1 LLAAGAPALAP
12 SHPGPIFS
20 GLVSIPVQLQAL
32 TARWSAAA
40 PAERANAQLYLVELC
55 RALEVEPPR
64 PAGAGYEFEYSV
76 RVVNRDGTDSVNRID
91 LFKAGCFALEAKD
104 EEPGRANDVV
114 LRKAFGQVRGY
125 VGSLP
130 GERPPYILV
139 LDVGKTLLVWDRWHG
154 DYGGFSAGRRIDLAR
169 LADSPDDI
177 ALLRDIWTQP
187 AVRDPRSKALAVTK
201 EIAAKLALL
210 AADLEGQG
218 YAQER
223 VAKFV
228 MRCVFT
234 MFAEDV
240 GLLADEPFRQ
250 VLDKAALADPREF
263 VPLAEELWHAMDEG
277 KRFLLHKLLRFNGH
291 VFRDAEALPLSRE
304 ALSLLL
310 EAAKADWQHVEP
322 SIFGTLLVRALDPEE
337 RHRLGAEFTPRSYV
351 ERVVRPA
358 VEEPIRERWTAV
370 QAEVLQL
377 RESGKPKDVAQ
388 AEQRLRE
395 FHEWLRGLRFLDPA
409 CGSGNFLYVT
419 MHLVKRIE
427 LEVIRA
433 LEELTGQREARLE
446 EVGPAQF
453 HGIEIKAWARE
464 IAELTLWIGYHQF
477 WREHHDVQP
486 PEPILRD
493 TGTLECRDA
502 VLAYDRVGEDPARAR
517 PDPTPRIRH
526 PVTGALVPDPEAIR
540 HYFTYENARQAEWP
554 RADFIFGNPP
564 YLGQGRQREE
574 FGDGYVEALRASYS
588 DVPDTADYVMYWWY
602 KAAKEIAA
610 GRALRAGLITTNSIT
625 QGQNREVVAD
635 AAKAGASVVW
645 AVPDHPWN
653 DEIAG
658 AAVRVAMTVMARAAP
673 SAVRV
678 EVDDDGTVL
687 REVRAPRLNAD
698 LTAHADVAGATA
710 GPLLANEGLSSP
722 GFKLHG
728 AGFILAAD
736 EAARFV
742 AADPANAGV
751 IRDYL
756 NGRDLTDRPR
766 GVFVVDFGVRSEL
779 EARTFPLLFDVV
791 RDRVKPEREANND
804 RSTRENWWRFGRNR
818 EDFRPAL
825 SGLPRYIATVETSKH
840 RFFTFLDAAV
850 AADNRLICI
859 ASADA
864 FHVGALSSAIH
875 IHWALAAGG
884 RLEDRPVYNKTRCF
898 DPFPFPD
905 PPKALRAKIAD
916 VAERL
921 DAHRKAALAR
931 DERVTMTG
939 MYNVALKLRSGAVL
953 TAKEQAVHTLA
964 ACGVLKDLHEELD
977 ALVAEAYG
985 WEWPQPKDIILER
998 LVALHD
1004 ERVRE
1009 ERAGKVRWLRPD
1021 YQIPRFAKGAAA
1033 PAPELALPAA
1043 AKKVKA
1049 LAKPAWPVHA
1059 VEQIAAIQDVLAAK
1073 PLTAAEVAARFSG
1086 ARADLV
1092 RRHLET
1098 LALMGEVR
1106 VETGGKY
1113 VVAGVT
1119 V

>member
-1 LLAAGAPALAP
+1 MISP
-12 SHPGPIFS
+12 SK
-20 GLVSIPVQLQAL
+20 LQAL
-32 TARWSAAA
+32 ADRWAGAKAA
-40 PAERANAQLYLVELC
+40 EKANLQSYVIELC
-55 RALEVEPPR
+55 GALGVEPPR
-64 PAGAGYEFEYSV
+64 PAGSGYEFELPV
-76 RVVNRDGTDSVNRID
+76 RVVNRDGTESTNFID
-91 LFKAGCFALEAKD
+91 LCKAGHFALEGKD
-104 EEPGRANDVV
+104 EEAGRSNDVV

-139 LDVGKTLLVWDRWHG
+139 LDVGKTLLVWDRWNG
-154 DYGGFSAGRRIDLAR
+154 DYGGFSAGRRLDLTR
-169 LADSPDDI
+169 LGDQPDAI
-177 ALLRDIWTQP
+177 ALLRDIWTEP

-277 KRFLLHKLLRFNGH
+277 KRFLLRKLLRFNGH

-310 EAAKADWQHVEP
+310 EATRADWQHVEP

-337 RHRLGAEFTPRSYV
+337 RHRLGAEFTPRAYV

-388 AEQRLRE
+388 AEQRLRD
-395 FHEWLRGLRFLDPA
+395 FHSWLLGLRFLDPA

-433 LEELTGQREARLE
+433 LEEVTGQREVRLE

-486 PEPILRD
+486 PEPILQD
-493 TGTLECRDA
+493 TGTLQRGDA
-502 VLAYDRVGEDPARAR
+502 VLAYDRIGEDPARAR

-526 PVTGALVPDPEAIR
+526 PVTGALVPDPEAIL

-554 RADFIFGNPP
+554 RADFIVGNPP
-564 YLGQGRQREE
+564 YVGEKRQRDV
-574 FGDGYVEALRASYS
+574 FGDGYVEALRGAYPN
-588 DVPDTADYVMYWWY
+588 VPDGADYVMYWWH
-602 KAAKEIAA
+602 KAAEAVA
-610 GRALRAGLITTNSIT
+610 SGSTHRAGLITTNSIT
-625 QGQNREVVAD
+625 QTKSRAVIE
-635 AAKAGASVVW
+635 AAEARGARIVW
-645 AVPDHPWN
+645 AVADHPWV
-653 DEIAG
+653 DEVDG
-658 AAVRVAMTVMARAAP
+658 AAVRVAL
-673 SAVRV
+673 
-678 EVDDDGTVL
+678 TVL
-687 REVRAPRLNAD
+687 AGPGTGAKLVSVADDATIVSETKVPRLNAD
-698 LTAHADVAGATA
+698 LTACADVATAASNALTAAT
-710 GPLLANEGLSSP
+710 GLCWQ
-722 GFKLHG
+722 GYKLVG
-728 AGFILAAD
+728 AGFVLDPEEAARLLALDPRHSEIIRPYRNGKDLVTRPRGVSVVDFFGLTD
-736 EAARFV
+736 EAARTY
-742 AADPANAGV
+742 PML
-751 IRDYL
+751 Y
-756 NGRDLTDRPR
+756 DL
-766 GVFVVDFGVRSEL
+766 
-779 EARTFPLLFDVV
+779 V
-791 RDRVKPEREANND
+791 RDRVKPERDAVRD
-804 RSTRENWWRFGRNR
+804 VLMRERWWVFGRAR
-818 EDFRPAL
+818 SELRDAIA
-825 SGLPRYIATVETSKH
+825 GQPRYVATLEVSKH
-840 RFFTFLDAAV
+840 RFFVFLDSGMAPDGTLV
-850 AADNRLICI
+850 CI
-859 ASADA
+859 ASDDA
-864 FHVGALSSAIH
+864 FVLGVLSSSIH
-875 IHWALAAGG
+875 VTWSLAAGG
-884 RLEDRPVYNKTRCF
+884 RLGVGNDPRYNKTRCF

-905 PPKALRAKIAD
+905 PPKALRARIAD

-939 MYNVALKLRSGAVL
+939 MYNVVEKLRSGAAL
-953 TAKEQAVHTLA
+953 TTKEQAVHTLA
-964 ACGVLKDLHEELD
+964 ACGVLKDLHDDLD

-985 WEWPQPKDIILER
+985 WEWPQPREIILER

-1021 YQIPRFAKGAAA
+1021 YQIPRFAKGAGA

-1043 AKKVKA
+1043 AKQAKPA
-1049 LAKPAWPVHA
+1049 AKPAWPAHA
-1059 VEQIAAIQDVLAAK
+1059 VEQIAAIQEALSAE
-1073 PLTAAEVAARFSG
+1073 PLTAAQVAERFAG

-1106 VETGGKY
+1106 VEAGGRY
-1113 VVAGVT
+1113 VAAGVT

>member
-1 LLAAGAPALAP
+1 VTTTAK
-12 SHPGPIFS
+12 
-20 GLVSIPVQLQAL
+20 LQAL
-32 TARWSAAA
+32 ADRWASAKAA
-40 PAERANAQLYLVELC
+40 EQANLQSYVIELC
-55 RALEVEPPR
+55 GALGVEPPR
-64 PAGAGYEFEYSV
+64 PAGGGYEFELPV
-76 RVVNRDGTDSVNRID
+76 KVVNRDGTESVNFID
-91 LFKAGCFALEAKD
+91 LYKAGHFALEGKD
-104 EEPGRANDVV
+104 EEAGRSNDVI

-125 VGSLP
+125 VGQLP
-130 GERPPYILV
+130 GDRPPYLLV
-139 LDVGKTLLVWDRWHG
+139 LDVGKTLLVWDRWNG
-154 DYGGFSAGRRIDLAR
+154 DYGGYSAARRLDLTR
-169 LADSPDDI
+169 LAERPEDQ

-187 AVRDPRSKALAVTK
+187 AVRDPRTKAVAVTK
-201 EIAAKLALL
+201 ELAAKLADL
-210 AADLEGQG
+210 AADLESQG

-234 MFAEDV
+234 MFAEDI
-240 GLLADEPFRQ
+240 GLLPDEPFRQ
-250 VLDKAALADPREF
+250 VLDKVAVADPREF

-291 VFRDAEALPLSRE
+291 VFRDAEALPLSRQ

-310 EAAKADWQHVEP
+310 EAARADWQHVEP

-337 RHRLGAEFTPRSYV
+337 RHRLGAEFTPRAYV

-377 RESGKPKDVAQ
+377 RESGKAKDKSQ
-388 AEQRLRE
+388 AEQRLRD
-395 FHEWLRGLRFLDPA
+395 FHSWLRGLRFLDPA

-433 LEELTGQREARLE
+433 LEEVTGQREARLE

-502 VLAYDRVGEDPARAR
+502 VLAYDRIGEDPARAR
-517 PDPTPRIRH
+517 PDPSPRLRH
-526 PVTGALVPDPEAIR
+526 PVTGALVPDAEAIR

-554 RADFIFGNPP
+554 RADFIVGNPP

-574 FGDGYVEALRASYS
+574 FGDGYVDALRAAYS

-602 KAAKEIAA
+602 KAAMEVAA
-610 GRALRAGLITTNSIT
+610 GRTIRAGLITTNTIT
-625 QGQNREVVAD
+625 QAQNREVVAD

-653 DEIAG
+653 DEKAG
-658 AAVRVAMTVMARAAP
+658 AAVRVALTVMATAAP

-678 EVDDDGTVL
+678 DVSDDGTVL

-698 LTAHADVAGATA
+698 LTAHADVAAAGA
-710 GPLLANEGLSSP
+710 GPLLANEGLSNT

-728 AGFILAAD
+728 AGFVLEEA
-736 EAARFV
+736 EAAVLLR
-742 AADPANAGV
+742 ADPRNGEI
-751 IRDYL
+751 IRPYR
-756 NGRDLTDRPR
+756 NGRDLTARPR
-766 GVFVVDFGVRSEL
+766 GAHVIDFANRSET
-779 EARTFPLLFDVV
+779 EALQYPLLFDLV
-791 RDRVKPEREANND
+791 RDRVKPEREANRD
-804 RSTRENWWRFGRNR
+804 QSRRKRWWRFGRSNAELR
-818 EDFRPAL
+818 AAAARL
-825 SGLPRYIATVETSKH
+825 GRYIATPETSKH

-850 AADNRLICI
+850 APDNMLICV
-859 ASADA
+859 ASANA
-864 FHVGALSSAIH
+864 FHLGVLSSSIH
-875 IHWALAAGG
+875 VTWTLAAGG
-884 RLEDRPVYNKTRCF
+884 TLEDRPRYNKSLCF

-916 VAERL
+916 AAERL

-939 MYNVALKLRSGAVL
+939 MYNVVEKLRSGAAL

-964 ACGVLKDLHEELD
+964 ACGVLKDMHEELD

-985 WEWPQPKDIILER
+985 WEWPQPRDIILER
-998 LVALHD
+998 LVALHG

-1009 ERAGKVRWLRPD
+1009 EKAGKVRWLRPD

-1043 AKKVKA
+1043 AKKAKPA
-1049 LAKPAWPVHA
+1049 PKPAWPATA
-1059 VEQIAAIQDVLAAK
+1059 VEQIGGIKDL
-1073 PLTAAEVAARFSG
+1073 LTAESLSAAEIAARFEG
-1086 ARADLV
+1086 GRPDLI
-1092 RRHLET
+1092 RRHVET

-1106 VETGGKY
+1106 LETGERY
-1113 VVAGVT
+1113 VAAGVT